1 MTADPRTVLVVSLGG
16 LGDFL
21 TRWPLWQSV
30 RRSFPGARIVYLGA
44 PRHAR
49 LLAAAGLCDEAR
61 DFDAAD
67 RRLPNRAD
75 TLVSALGA
83 RGAAWAE
90 RLARETGAAR
100 LVSIEP
106 FPGEEARVP
115 VGVHVERQI
124 SAAGLAAP
132 GPPECRIPEPLRRRA
147 AERLA
152 ERGLDGARTV
162 AIHRGSGSPAKNWPR
177 ERFEALAAGAAGRGF
192 EALFLDGE
200 AEEGR
205 FSETPGTARFR
216 GLDLAEAASLLAA
229 CRAYVGNDSGVSHL
243 AALLGVP
250 TTVIF
255 GPTDPAVWA
264 PRRRRVTV
272 LAGRAP
278 CAPCG
283 RERMQSCGNRRC
295 LAAISTEKVLDALGR
310 AGRAA
315 TSREPV

>member
-1 MTADPRTVLVVSLGG
+1 MTTDPKPVLVVSLGG
-16 LGDFL
+16 LGDLL

-30 RRSFPGARIVYLGA
+30 RRSFPGARVVHLGT

-49 LLAAAGLCDEAR
+49 LLDVAGLCDEAR
-61 DFDAAD
+61 DFDAAL
-67 RRLPNRAD
+67 RRPPATAG

-83 RGAAWAE
+83 RGAAWAV
-90 RLARETGAAR
+90 RLAREAGAER

-115 VGVHVERQI
+115 VGVHIERRI
-124 SAAGLAAP
+124 AAAGLAEP
-132 GPPECRIPEPLRRRA
+132 GPLECRIPEPLRRWA
-147 AERLA
+147 AGRLA

-177 ERFEALAAGAAGRGF
+177 ERFEDLAAALGARGSGV
-192 EALFLDGE
+192 LFLEGE
-200 AEEGR
+200 AEAEGR
-205 FSETPGTARFR
+205 PPEAPGAARFS
-216 GLDLAEAASLLAA
+216 GLDLAQAAALLSA

-250 TTVIF
+250 TTVLF

-264 PRRRRVTV
+264 PRGRRVTV
-272 LAGRAP
+272 LAGRIP

-283 RERMQSCGNRRC
+283 RERMRTCGDRRC
-295 LAAISTEKVLDALGR
+295 LAGITVERVLDALR
-310 AGRAA
+310 
-315 TSREPV
+315 